1 MNETQ
6 PRSIFLLS
14 PYIDPKHLGKLT
26 TTSHSEFKTQEKMN
40 SFSVFTVKVALCCV
54 VVMLAAS
61 PPFSHAQLDNSFYRD
76 TCPRVHSIVREV
88 VRNVSKSD
96 PRILAS
102 LIRLHFHDCFVQ
114 VTM

>member
-1 MNETQ
+1 M
-6 PRSIFLLS
+6 
-14 PYIDPKHLGKLT
+14 
-26 TTSHSEFKTQEKMN
+26 
-40 SFSVFTVKVALCCV
+40 KVALCCV
-54 VVMLAAS
+54 VVMLLTLS
-61 PPFSHAQLDNSFYRD
+61 DAQLDNSFYKD

-114 VTM
+114 VCSISS